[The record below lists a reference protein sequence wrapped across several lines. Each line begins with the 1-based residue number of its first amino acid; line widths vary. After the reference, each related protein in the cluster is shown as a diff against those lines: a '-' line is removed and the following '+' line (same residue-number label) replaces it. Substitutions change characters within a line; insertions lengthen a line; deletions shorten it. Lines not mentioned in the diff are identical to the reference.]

1 MDFKNDDLLP
11 KSDAAEVW
19 TFSVGNLPRR
29 GDGIKARRMAKTAL
43 TWAKEQ
49 PGFIGIHPEPPH
61 GTCLI
66 YRTENDAKRAKNNLE
81 FKGVVCGKE
90 IVMIYIHKRY
100 MEGRT

>member
-11 KSDAAEVW
+11 KSDAVEVW

-81 FKGVVCGKE
+81 FKDVVCGKG
-90 IVMIYIHKRY
+90 ISKIYIHKRY